1 MKLDDGVYYASMF
14 GNSDV
19 ASIDATELEAL
30 PAEAQAFHRRA
41 RIVDA
46 AVREFAEH
54 GYDQVAEEAIA
65 ERAGVTR
72 RVFYDTFAGKE
83 EALMWAYDVA
93 AAYAVPQIL
102 RALRAEHEWERGAAA
117 ALTTYLAILDCD
129 RAWAL
134 VCLRD
139 VPAAGRRAR
148 TARDIVRAPI
158 LDALATRQSLPGAGG
173 FDIETMLTAI
183 DAIAVDGLHHDPDQ
197 SLLER
202 REELAAFALAPF
214 SDAPVPDGVEAVAV
228 HASLSVEAVEAL
240 LDASRTTSS
249 WRSWCAR
256 PSSGATGR
264 RCGAS
269 SRECGDGRRRG
280 SVWGRARSGWRWRRS
295 TTRGSSA
302 WSSSRK
308 TTSSPRSSCCATCV
322 GWLPIRVPM
331 TTRCGVGWGS
341 VRARGCGARC
351 AGWRPRGC
359 CAASRPSDGADR
371 WWTAAAPQALVAT
384 SFWGRHKTKLQR
396 V

>member
-1 MKLDDGVYYASMF
+1 MF

-46 AVREFAEH
+46 AVREIAEH

-102 RALRAEHEWERGAAA
+102 RALRAESEWARGAAA

-148 TARDIVRAPI
+148 AARDVVRAPI
-158 LDALATRQSLPGAGG
+158 LDALATQPPLPGAGG
-173 FDIETMLTAI
+173 VDVETMLTAI
-183 DAIAVDGLHHDPDQ
+183 DAIAIDGLRHDPDQ

-214 SDAPVPDGVEAVAV
+214 SDVPAPVAVEAVAV
-228 HASLSVEAVEAL
+228 HASLSAEVVEAL
-240 LDASRTTSS
+240 LDADDEDQLEVLVREAVVRRDGPTL
-249 WRSWCAR
+249 WRVVA
-256 PSSGATGR
+256 GVA
-264 RCGAS
+264 
-269 SRECGDGRRRG
+269 RRRG
-280 SVWGRARSGWRWRRS
+280 CGERVGRRAERVALEALDDAWFFGLELEQEDDEFAAVELLRYLRFVAAHPGAGDDEVRR
-295 TTRGSSA
+295 GLGVG
-302 WSSSRK
+302 
-308 TTSSPRSSCCATCV
+308 PRS
-322 GWLPIRVPM
+322 RVRRTLRRLEGEGLLRREP
-331 TTRCGVGWGS
+331 S
-341 VRARGCGARC
+341 V
-351 AGWRPRGC
+351 
-359 CAASRPSDGADR
+359 DGADR
-371 WWTAAAPQALVAT
+371 WWTAAAPQG
-384 SFWGRHKTKLQR
+384 WHP
-396 V
+396 

>member
-1 MKLDDGVYYASMF
+1 MS
-14 GNSDV
+14 GNSNV

-65 ERAGVTR
+65 ARAGVTR

-83 EALMWAYDVA
+83 EALLWAYDVA

-102 RALRAEHEWERGAAA
+102 RALRAEGEWERGAAA

-148 TARDIVRAPI
+148 AARDILRAPV
-158 LDALATRQSLPGAGG
+158 LDALATQPPLSSAGG
-173 FDIETMLTAI
+173 VDVEMMLTAI
-183 DAIAVDGLHHDPDQ
+183 DAIAVDGLRHDPDQ

-214 SDAPVPDGVEAVAV
+214 SDVPPPADVEAVSV
-228 HASLSVEAVEAL
+228 HPPLSVETVEAL
-240 LDASRTTSS
+240 LDAEDDEQLEVLVREAVVRRDGPSL
-249 WRSWCAR
+249 WRVVA
-256 PSSGATGR
+256 GVH
-264 RCGAS
+264 
-269 SRECGDGRRRG
+269 RRRAAG
-280 SVWGRARSGWRWRRS
+280 ERVGRAAERLALEALGD
-295 TTRGSSA
+295 A
-302 WSSSRK
+302 WFFGLELEHEDDEFAAVELLRYLRFVAAHPGADDDAVRHGLGIG
-308 TTSSPRSSCCATCV
+308 PRS
-322 GWLPIRVPM
+322 RVQR
-331 TTRCGVGWGS
+331 TLRRLEAEGLLRREAQGD
-341 VRARGCGARC
+341 R
-351 AGWRPRGC
+351 
-359 CAASRPSDGADR
+359 ADR
-371 WWTAAAPQALVAT
+371 WWSAAAPQ
-384 SFWGRHKTKLQR
+384 G
-396 V
+396 

>member
-1 MKLDDGVYYASMF
+1 MF

-46 AVREFAEH
+46 AVREIAEH

-102 RALRAEHEWERGAAA
+102 RALRAEREWERGAAA

-148 TARDIVRAPI
+148 AARDVVRAPI
-158 LDALATRQSLPGAGG
+158 LDALATQQALPGAGG
-173 FDIETMLTAI
+173 VDVETMLTAI
-183 DAIAVDGLHHDPDQ
+183 DAIAIDGLRHDPDQ

-214 SDAPVPDGVEAVAV
+214 SDAPAPTDVEAVAV
-228 HASLSVEAVEAL
+228 HASLSAETVEAL
-240 LDASRTTSS
+240 LDAD
-249 WRSWCAR
+249 
-256 PSSGATGR
+256 
-264 RCGAS
+264 
-269 SRECGDGRRRG
+269 GDGGEDLEALVREAVVRRDGPSLWRVVAAVQRRRAAG
-280 SVWGRARSGWRWRRS
+280 ERVGRGAERIALKALGDAWFFGLELEQEDDAFAAVELLRYLRWVAAHPGADDDEVRR
-295 TTRGSSA
+295 GLGVG
-302 WSSSRK
+302 
-308 TTSSPRSSCCATCV
+308 PRS
-322 GWLPIRVPM
+322 RVRRTLRRLEGEGLLRREPSVD
-331 TTRCGVGWGS
+331 GV
-341 VRARGCGARC
+341 
-351 AGWRPRGC
+351 
-359 CAASRPSDGADR
+359 DR
-371 WWTAAAPQALVAT
+371 WWTAAAPQ
-384 SFWGRHKTKLQR
+384 G
-396 V
+396 

>member
-1 MKLDDGVYYASMF
+1 MF

-46 AVREFAEH
+46 AVREIAEH
-54 GYDQVAEEAIA
+54 GYDQVAESAIA

-102 RALRAEHEWERGAAA
+102 RALRAEQEWERGAAA

-148 TARDIVRAPI
+148 AARDIVRAPI
-158 LDALATRQSLPGAGG
+158 VDALATQPALPGAGG
-173 FDIETMLTAI
+173 VDIETMLTAI
-183 DAIAVDGLHHDPDQ
+183 DAIAIDGLRHDGDQ

-214 SDAPVPDGVEAVAV
+214 SDAPPPADVAAVAV
-228 HASLSVEAVEAL
+228 HASLSAETVEAL
-240 LDASRTTSS
+240 LDGEDAEEQLEVLVREAVVRRDGPSL
-249 WRSWCAR
+249 WRVVAGVQR
-256 PSSGATGR
+256 RRAAGGERVGR
-264 RCGAS
+264 RAE
-269 SRECGDGRRRG
+269 RTALKALGDAWFFGLELEQEDDEFAAVELLRYLRFVAAHPGVGDNEVRRG
-280 SVWGRARSGWRWRRS
+280 LGVG
-295 TTRGSSA
+295 
-302 WSSSRK
+302 
-308 TTSSPRSSCCATCV
+308 PRS
-322 GWLPIRVPM
+322 RVQRTLRRLEGEGLLRREP
-331 TTRCGVGWGS
+331 GV
-341 VRARGCGARC
+341 
-351 AGWRPRGC
+351 
-359 CAASRPSDGADR
+359 DGPDR
-371 WWTAAAPQALVAT
+371 WWTAAVPQA
-384 SFWGRHKTKLQR
+384 
-396 V
+396 

>member
-1 MKLDDGVYYASMF
+1 MF

-54 GYDQVAEEAIA
+54 GYDQVVEEAIA

-83 EALMWAYDVA
+83 EVLMWAYDVA

-102 RALRAEHEWERGAAA
+102 RALRAEGEWERGAAA

-148 TARDIVRAPI
+148 AARDVVRAPI
-158 LDALATRQSLPGAGG
+158 LDALATRSALPSAGG
-173 FDIETMLTAI
+173 VDVETMLTAI
-183 DAIAVDGLHHDPDQ
+183 DAIAIDGLRHDPDQ

-214 SDAPVPDGVEAVAV
+214 SDAVVPTD
-228 HASLSVEAVEAL
+228 VEAVEAHAPLSAEAIEAL
-240 LDASRTTSS
+240 LDVEEGDEQLEALVREAVVRRDGPSL
-249 WRSWCAR
+249 WRVVAGVQR
-256 PSSGATGR
+256 RRVSGERVGR
-264 RCGAS
+264 RAE
-269 SRECGDGRRRG
+269 RLALEALGDAWFFGLELEHEDDAFAAVELLRYLRYVAAHPGSDDDEVRRG
-280 SVWGRARSGWRWRRS
+280 LGVG
-295 TTRGSSA
+295 
-302 WSSSRK
+302 
-308 TTSSPRSSCCATCV
+308 PRS
-322 GWLPIRVPM
+322 RVRRTLRRLEAEGLLRREPQ
-331 TTRCGVGWGS
+331 V
-341 VRARGCGARC
+341 
-351 AGWRPRGC
+351 
-359 CAASRPSDGADR
+359 DGADR
-371 WWTAAAPQALVAT
+371 WWTAAAPQ
-384 SFWGRHKTKLQR
+384 G
-396 V
+396 

>member
-1 MKLDDGVYYASMF
+1 MF

-46 AVREFAEH
+46 AVREIAEH

-83 EALMWAYDVA
+83 EVLMWAYDVA

-102 RALRAEHEWERGAAA
+102 RALRAERVWERGAAA

-148 TARDIVRAPI
+148 AARDIVRAPI
-158 LDALATRQSLPGAGG
+158 LEALPGAGG
-173 FDIETMLTAI
+173 VDVETMLTAI
-183 DAIAVDGLHHDPDQ
+183 DAIAIDGLRHDPDQ

-214 SDAPVPDGVEAVAV
+214 SDAPVPDDVEAVAV
-228 HASLSVEAVEAL
+228 HASLSAETVEAL
-240 LDASRTTSS
+240 LDGEDADEQLEVLVREAVVRRDGPSL
-249 WRSWCAR
+249 WRVVA
-256 PSSGATGR
+256 GVQ
-264 RCGAS
+264 
-269 SRECGDGRRRG
+269 RRRAAGERVARGAERLALQALGDAWFFGLELEQEDDAFAAVELLRYLRWVAAHPG
-280 SVWGRARSGWRWRRS
+280 SDDDEVRR
-295 TTRGSSA
+295 GLGVG
-302 WSSSRK
+302 
-308 TTSSPRSSCCATCV
+308 PRS
-322 GWLPIRVPM
+322 RV
-331 TTRCGVGWGS
+331 RCTLRRLEAEGLL
-341 VRARGCGARC
+341 RREPQA
-351 AGWRPRGC
+351 
-359 CAASRPSDGADR
+359 DGADR
-371 WWTAAAPQALVAT
+371 WWTAAEPQA
-384 SFWGRHKTKLQR
+384 
-396 V
+396 